1 MSRFDKYDNRDG
13 GFRAP
18 LAAATTVGKDVD
30 GGDIGRVI
38 PVGVNGSGR
47 VIKNPGVGKIVG
59 VICPVR
65 NMLVGEPIDV
75 MTDGEIADF
84 TLPGGAAAAAG
95 TAYYGTGT
103 TSAVNTT
110 ATGTPLGFTVE
121 ATRLVVRVGRGT
133 TATT

>member
-1 MSRFDKYDNRDG
+1 MSRFDKYDGKVG

-18 LAAATTVGKDVD
+18 LNAATTVGADAA
-30 GGDIGRVI
+30 GGDRGRVI
-38 PVGVNGSGR
+38 PVGLNGSGK
-47 VIKNPGVGKIVG
+47 VIKNPGVGKILG

-65 NMLVGEPIDV
+65 DMFANEPVDV

-84 TLPGGAAAAAG
+84 TLPGGGAAAAG

-103 TSAVNTT
+103 TSAVGTT
-110 ATGTPLGFTVE
+110 ATGTPLGTTVE

>member
-18 LAAATTVGKDVD
+18 LAAATAPGKEVD

-38 PVGVNGSGR
+38 PVGLNGSGR
-47 VIKNPGVGKIVG
+47 VVKNPGIGKIVG

-65 NMLVGEPIDV
+65 NMAVGEPIDV

-95 TAYYGTGT
+95 TQYYATGV
-103 TSAVNTT
+103 AINTT
-110 ATGTPLGFTVE
+110 ATGTPLGTTVE
-121 ATRLVVRVGRGT
+121 ATRLVVRVGRGSTPT
-133 TATT
+133 T